1 MKKFVFM
8 ALLSTIS
15 FNSFAQFSLSCPE
28 IYERIMVS
36 KEIKKKKVGD
46 MTDDVGL
53 GGLLIGL
60 SAPGVGLGILAGA
73 VGMSVYSELPSRE
86 EKVLAMKEEGSRQ
99 LQRFT
104 KSLQKKVSSDIS
116 SEEVLEII
124 KDGLESGVYC
134 RNFPHLANRSDVKE
148 HVREILKLK
157 YASRQ

>member
-8 ALLSTIS
+8 AVLSAIS

-28 IYERIMVS
+28 IYERVMIS
-36 KEIKKKKVGD
+36 KEIKKKKIGD
-46 MTDDVGL
+46 LTDDIGL

-60 SAPGVGLGILAGA
+60 STPGVGLGIMAGA
-73 VGMSVYSELPSRE
+73 VGMSIYSELPSRE

-99 LQRFT
+99 LQKFT
-104 KSLQKKVSSDIS
+104 KSLQKKVSSDIT
-116 SEEVLEII
+116 SEEIMEIV

-134 RNFPHLANRSDVKE
+134 RNFPHLASRSEVKE